1 MGRGLLLVAI
11 IAGVAGVA
19 GLILTVLC
27 RAILD
32 RSTERRVSSGY
43 HKRDRRLRWLRD
55 AGLIAAILGLVVLLV
70 IAAWIWVQM
79 GRWERG

>member
-27 RAILD
+27 RAVLKRPTD
-32 RSTERRVSSGY
+32 RRLPSGY
-43 HKRDRRLRWLRD
+43 RKRDRRLRLLRD
-55 AGLIAAILGLVVLLV
+55 AGLIAAILGMVALLV
-70 IAAWIWVQM
+70 IAAWCWMQM
-79 GRWERG
+79 GRM